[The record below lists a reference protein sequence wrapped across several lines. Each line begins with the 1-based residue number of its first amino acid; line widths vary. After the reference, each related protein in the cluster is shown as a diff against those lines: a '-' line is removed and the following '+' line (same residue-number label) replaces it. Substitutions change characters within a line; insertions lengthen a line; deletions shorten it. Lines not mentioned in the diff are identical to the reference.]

1 MKIQFD
7 ENQLLSIYDE
17 KLPQLRNYQ
26 YILDWYQIET
36 TDRVIFAYQKRAW
49 KLINLK
55 NLGDGMQV
63 AFSPKTLLSI
73 NSLIFDKDQ
82 FLNILSL
89 FQGFNEETWIK
100 YHFLPFWN
108 WDIVILKGLLTTLN
122 SPEINIEKTK
132 WWTIIS
138 WLTKTFLFPETTEDH
153 LSFLFAL
160 ALIYGKFEGKDW
172 NLKSIKIHLPL
183 IWIQAQLE
191 EKLINMCKNL
201 QKIWLFIKR
210 NTDHHAEKKIFQFQ
224 INDFELLTLF
234 ASWNSLFKDLPQRN
248 TELISNQNTT
258 IKNQL
263 ISFIEETTIPA
274 ISNKEQILPIL
285 KNQTLKFLKY

>member
-17 KLPQLRNYQ
+17 KLPQLRNSQ

-36 TDRVIFAYQKRAW
+36 TDRLIFVYQKRAW

-63 AFSPKTLLSI
+63 AFSPKTLLSTDT
-73 NSLIFDKDQ
+73 LIFDKDQ

-108 WDIVILKGLLTTLN
+108 WDIVVLKELLTTLN

-138 WLTKTFLFPETTEDH
+138 WLKKTFLFPEIAEDH

-183 IWIQAQLE
+183 IWIQAQLA

-263 ISFIEETTIPA
+263 ISFIEETTLPA

>member
-1 MKIQFD
+1 MKIAFD
-7 ENQLLSIYDE
+7 HNNILTLIDPDI
-17 KLPQLRNYQ
+17 PQHKTYT
-26 YILDWYQIET
+26 YVLDNYQIES
-36 TDRVIFAYQKRAW
+36 TDTLLFVYQKRAW

-55 NLGDGMQV
+55 NLGDGMQI
-63 AFSPKTLLSI
+63 AFSPKIPISTE
-73 NSLIFDKDQ
+73 SLDFQKDQ

-89 FQGFNEETWIK
+89 FQGFNEETWIT

-108 WDIVILKGLLTTLN
+108 WDILLLKKLLTTLS

-201 QKIWLFIKR
+201 QKSWLLIKR

-234 ASWNSLFKDLPQRN
+234 TSWNSLFKDLPQRN
-248 TELISNQNTT
+248 TELISAQNTA
-258 IKNQL
+258 IKSQL
-263 ISFIEETTIPA
+263 ISFIEKLQIPE
-274 ISNKEQILPIL
+274 ISNKDEILQTIE
-285 KNQTLKFLKY
+285 NQTLKFLKY

>member
-1 MKIQFD
+1 
-7 ENQLLSIYDE
+7 
-17 KLPQLRNYQ
+17 
-26 YILDWYQIET
+26 
-36 TDRVIFAYQKRAW
+36 
-49 KLINLK
+49 
-55 NLGDGMQV
+55 MQV
-63 AFSPKTLLSI
+63 AFSPKTPLSI

-108 WDIVILKGLLTTLN
+108 WDIVALRKLLTTL
-122 SPEINIEKTK
+122 SYSEINIEKTK
-132 WWTIIS
+132 WWTVIS
-138 WLTKTFLFPETTEDH
+138 WLTKTFLFPEKAEDH

-191 EKLINMCKNL
+191 EKLINMCKSL

-248 TELISNQNTT
+248 TQLISNQNTT

-263 ISFIEETTIPA
+263 ISFIEEITIPA

>member
-26 YILDWYQIET
+26 YILDWYQIEA
-36 TDRVIFAYQKRAW
+36 TDRLVFAYQKRAW

-63 AFSPKTLLSI
+63 AFSPKTPLSI

-108 WDIVILKGLLTTLN
+108 WDVVILKGLLTTLN

-191 EKLINMCKNL
+191 EKLITMCKNL
-201 QKIWLFIKR
+201 QKSWLFIKR

>member
-17 KLPQLRNYQ
+17 KLPQLKNYQ

-36 TDRVIFAYQKRAW
+36 TDRLIFAYQKRIW

-63 AFSPKTLLSI
+63 AFGAQTPLSTDTLT
-73 NSLIFDKDQ
+73 FDKDQ

-108 WDIVILKGLLTTLN
+108 WDILLLRELLTTL
-122 SPEINIEKTK
+122 SYSEIDIEKTK

-138 WLTKTFLFPETTEDH
+138 WLKKNFLFPETAEDH

-191 EKLINMCKNL
+191 EKLINMCKKL

-234 ASWNSLFKDLPQRN
+234 TRWNSLFKDLPQRN
-248 TELISNQNTT
+248 TELISNQKTT

-263 ISFIEETTIPA
+263 ISFIEETTIPP
-274 ISNKEQILPIL
+274 ISNKEQILPVL

>member
-36 TDRVIFAYQKRAW
+36 TDRLIFAYQKRTW

-63 AFSPKTLLSI
+63 AFGAQTPLSTDTLT
-73 NSLIFDKDQ
+73 FDKDQ

-108 WDIVILKGLLTTLN
+108 WDILLLRKLLTTLN
-122 SPEINIEKTK
+122 SPEINIGKTK

-138 WLTKTFLFPETTEDH
+138 WLKKTFLFPETAEDH

-172 NLKSIKIHLPL
+172 TLKSIKIHLPL

-201 QKIWLFIKR
+201 QKSWLFIKR

-234 ASWNSLFKDLPQRN
+234 ADWNSLFKDLPQRK
-248 TELISNQNTT
+248 TELISNQNIT

>member
-1 MKIQFD
+1 MKIAFD
-7 ENQLLSIYDE
+7 HNNILTLIDPDI
-17 KLPQLRNYQ
+17 PQHKTYT
-26 YILDWYQIET
+26 YVLDNYQIES
-36 TDRVIFAYQKRAW
+36 TDTLLFVYQKRAW

-55 NLGDGMQV
+55 NLGDGMQI
-63 AFSPKTLLSI
+63 AFSPKNPISTE
-73 NSLIFDKDQ
+73 SLTFEKDQ

-89 FQGFNEETWIK
+89 FQGFNEETWIT

-108 WDIVILKGLLTTLN
+108 WDIVVLRKLLTTLS

-138 WLTKTFLFPETTEDH
+138 WLKKTFLFPETAEEH

-191 EKLINMCKNL
+191 EKLITMCKNL

>member
-36 TDRVIFAYQKRAW
+36 TDRLIFAYQKRIW

-63 AFSPKTLLSI
+63 TFGAQTPLSTDTLT
-73 NSLIFDKDQ
+73 FDKDQ

-108 WDIVILKGLLTTLN
+108 WDILLLRELLTTL
-122 SPEINIEKTK
+122 SYPEIDIEKTK

-138 WLTKTFLFPETTEDH
+138 WLKKTFLFPETAEDH

-191 EKLINMCKNL
+191 EKLITMCKNL

-234 ASWNSLFKDLPQRN
+234 ADWNSLFKDLPQRN
-248 TELISNQNTT
+248 TQLIANQNTT

-263 ISFIEETTIPA
+263 ISFIEETTIPG
-274 ISNKEQILPIL
+274 ISNKEQILAVL

>member
-1 MKIQFD
+1 MKIAFD
-7 ENQLLSIYDE
+7 HNNILTLIDPDI
-17 KLPQLRNYQ
+17 PQHKTYT
-26 YILDWYQIET
+26 YVLDNYQIES
-36 TDRVIFAYQKRAW
+36 TDTLLFVYQKRAW

-55 NLGDGMQV
+55 NLGEGMQI
-63 AFSPKTLLSI
+63 AFSPKTPISTEAL
-73 NSLIFDKDQ
+73 NFQKDQ

-108 WDIVILKGLLTTLN
+108 WDILLLKKLLTTLS

-138 WLTKTFLFPETTEDH
+138 WLKKTFLFPETAEDH

-201 QKIWLFIKR
+201 QKSWLFIKR

-248 TELISNQNTT
+248 TELISNQNIT

>member
-1 MKIQFD
+1 MKIAFD
-7 ENQLLSIYDE
+7 HNNILTLIDREI
-17 KLPQLRNYQ
+17 PQHKTYT
-26 YILDWYQIET
+26 YVLDNYQIES
-36 TDRVIFAYQKRAW
+36 TDTLLFVYQKRAW

-63 AFSPKTLLSI
+63 AFSSKAPISTD
-73 NSLIFDKDQ
+73 SLTFDKDQ
-82 FLNILSL
+82 FLNLLSL

-108 WDIVILKGLLTTLN
+108 WDIVVLKGLLTTLN
-122 SPEINIEKTK
+122 YPEINIEKTK
-132 WWTIIS
+132 WWTTIS
-138 WLTKTFLFPETTEDH
+138 WLKKTFLFPETAEDH
-153 LSFLFAL
+153 LSFLFTL

-234 ASWNSLFKDLPQRN
+234 ASWNGLFKDLPQRN
-248 TELISNQNTT
+248 TELISAQNTA
-258 IKNQL
+258 IKSQL
-263 ISFIEETTIPA
+263 ISFIEELQIPE
-274 ISNKEQILPIL
+274 ISNKDGILQTIE
-285 KNQTLKFLKY
+285 NQTLKFLKY

>member
-1 MKIQFD
+1 MKIAFD
-7 ENQLLSIYDE
+7 HNNILTLIDPDI
-17 KLPQLRNYQ
+17 PQHKTYT
-26 YILDWYQIET
+26 YVLDNYQIES
-36 TDRVIFAYQKRAW
+36 TDTLLFVYQKRAW

-63 AFSPKTLLSI
+63 AFSPKNPISTEALD
-73 NSLIFDKDQ
+73 FEKDQ

-89 FQGFNEETWIK
+89 FQGFNEETWIT
-100 YHFLPFWN
+100 YHFFPFWN
-108 WDIVILKGLLTTLN
+108 RDILLLKKLLTTL
-122 SPEINIEKTK
+122 SYSEINIEKTK

-138 WLTKTFLFPETTEDH
+138 WLKKTFLFPETAEDY

-191 EKLINMCKNL
+191 EKLINICKNL
-201 QKIWLFIKR
+201 QKSWLFIKR
-210 NTDHHAEKKIFQFQ
+210 NTDRHAEKKIFQFQ

-248 TELISNQNTT
+248 TEQISAQNTA
-258 IKNQL
+258 IKSQL
-263 ISFIEETTIPA
+263 ISFIEELQIPE
-274 ISNKEQILPIL
+274 ISNKDEILQTIE
-285 KNQTLKFLKY
+285 NQTLKFLKY

>member
-1 MKIQFD
+1 
-7 ENQLLSIYDE
+7 
-17 KLPQLRNYQ
+17 
-26 YILDWYQIET
+26 
-36 TDRVIFAYQKRAW
+36 
-49 KLINLK
+49 
-55 NLGDGMQV
+55 MQV
-63 AFSPKTLLSI
+63 AFSPKTPISTDALT
-73 NSLIFDKDQ
+73 FDKDQ

-108 WDIVILKGLLTTLN
+108 WDILLLKKLLTTLS
-122 SPEINIEKTK
+122 SPEIDIEKTK

-138 WLTKTFLFPETTEDH
+138 WLKKTFLFPETAEDH

-210 NTDHHAEKKIFQFQ
+210 NTDHYAEKKIFQFQ

-274 ISNKEQILPIL
+274 ISNKEQILPVL

>member
-17 KLPQLRNYQ
+17 EIPQLKNYQ

-36 TDRVIFAYQKRAW
+36 TDRLVFAYQKRTW

-63 AFSPKTLLSI
+63 AFSPKAPISTD
-73 NSLIFDKDQ
+73 SLTFDKDQ
-82 FLNILSL
+82 FPNVLSL

-108 WDIVILKGLLTTLN
+108 WDILLLRELLTTL
-122 SPEINIEKTK
+122 SYPEINIEKTK

-138 WLTKTFLFPETTEDH
+138 WLKKTFLFPETAEDH

-191 EKLINMCKNL
+191 EKLINMCRNL

-210 NTDHHAEKKIFQFQ
+210 NTDYHAEKKIFQFQ

-234 ASWNSLFKDLPQRN
+234 TRWNSLLKDLPQRN

-263 ISFIEETTIPA
+263 ISFIEESTIPA
-274 ISNKEQILPIL
+274 ISNKEQILPVL

>member
-36 TDRVIFAYQKRAW
+36 TDRLIFAYQKRIW

-63 AFSPKTLLSI
+63 TFGAQTPLSTDTLT
-73 NSLIFDKDQ
+73 FDKDQ

-108 WDIVILKGLLTTLN
+108 WDILLLRELLTTL
-122 SPEINIEKTK
+122 SYPEIDIEKTK

-138 WLTKTFLFPETTEDH
+138 WLTKTFLFPEKAEDH

-248 TELISNQNTT
+248 TQLISNQNTT

-263 ISFIEETTIPA
+263 ISFIEETTIPG
-274 ISNKEQILPIL
+274 ISNKEQILAVL

>member
-17 KLPQLRNYQ
+17 KLPQLKNYQ

-36 TDRVIFAYQKRAW
+36 TDRLIFAYQKRIW

-63 AFSPKTLLSI
+63 AFGAQTPLSTDTLT
-73 NSLIFDKDQ
+73 FDKDQ

-108 WDIVILKGLLTTLN
+108 WDILLLRELLTTL
-122 SPEINIEKTK
+122 SYSEIDIEKTK

-138 WLTKTFLFPETTEDH
+138 WLKKNFLFPETAEDH

-234 ASWNSLFKDLPQRN
+234 TRWNSLFKDLPQRN

-263 ISFIEETTIPA
+263 ISFIEETTIPP
-274 ISNKEQILPIL
+274 ISNKEQILPVL

>member
-36 TDRVIFAYQKRAW
+36 TDRLVFAYQKRAW

-63 AFSPKTLLSI
+63 AFSPKTPISTDALT
-73 NSLIFDKDQ
+73 FDKDQ

-108 WDIVILKGLLTTLN
+108 WDILLLKKLLTTLS
-122 SPEINIEKTK
+122 SPEIDIEKTK

-138 WLTKTFLFPETTEDH
+138 WLKKTFLFPETAEDH

-191 EKLINMCKNL
+191 EKLITMCKNL

-234 ASWNSLFKDLPQRN
+234 ADWNSLFKDLPQRN
-248 TELISNQNTT
+248 TQLIANQNTT

-263 ISFIEETTIPA
+263 ISFIEETTIPG
-274 ISNKEQILPIL
+274 ISNKEQILAVL

>member
-36 TDRVIFAYQKRAW
+36 TDRLIFAYQKRTW

-63 AFSPKTLLSI
+63 AFSPKTPLSTDT
-73 NSLIFDKDQ
+73 LIFDKDQ

-108 WDIVILKGLLTTLN
+108 WDILLLRELLTTL
-122 SPEINIEKTK
+122 SYPEINIEKTK

-138 WLTKTFLFPETTEDH
+138 WLKKTFLFPETAEDH

-191 EKLINMCKNL
+191 EKLTNMCKNL
-201 QKIWLFIKR
+201 QKNWLFIKR
-210 NTDHHAEKKIFQFQ
+210 NTDHHAEKKIFQLQ

-248 TELISNQNTT
+248 TELISNQNIT

-274 ISNKEQILPIL
+274 ISNKEEILPIL

>member
-1 MKIQFD
+1 
-7 ENQLLSIYDE
+7 
-17 KLPQLRNYQ
+17 
-26 YILDWYQIET
+26 
-36 TDRVIFAYQKRAW
+36 
-49 KLINLK
+49 
-55 NLGDGMQV
+55 MQV
-63 AFSPKTLLSI
+63 AFSPKAPISTD
-73 NSLIFDKDQ
+73 SLTFDKDQ

-108 WDIVILKGLLTTLN
+108 WDIVVLKGLLTMLS

-138 WLTKTFLFPETTEDH
+138 WLTKAFLFPERAEDH

-224 INDFELLTLF
+224 INDFDLLTLF

-274 ISNKEQILPIL
+274 ISNKEEILPIL

>member
-1 MKIQFD
+1 MKIAFD
-7 ENQLLSIYDE
+7 HNNILTLIDPDI
-17 KLPQLRNYQ
+17 PQHKTYT
-26 YILDWYQIET
+26 YVLDNYQIES
-36 TDRVIFAYQKRAW
+36 TDTLLFVYQKRAW

-63 AFSPKTLLSI
+63 AFSPKNPISTEALD
-73 NSLIFDKDQ
+73 FEKDQ

-100 YHFLPFWN
+100 YHFFPFWN
-108 WDIVILKGLLTTLN
+108 RDILLLKKLLTTL
-122 SPEINIEKTK
+122 SYSEINIEKTK

-160 ALIYGKFEGKDW
+160 ALIYGKFEGKNW

-201 QKIWLFIKR
+201 QKSWLFIKR

-263 ISFIEETTIPA
+263 ISFIEELQIPE
-274 ISNKEQILPIL
+274 ISNKDEILQTIE
-285 KNQTLKFLKY
+285 NQTLKFLKY

>member
-36 TDRVIFAYQKRAW
+36 TDRLIFAYQKRAW

-63 AFSPKTLLSI
+63 AFSPKTPLSI

-108 WDIVILKGLLTTLN
+108 WDIVVLKGLLTRLS
-122 SPEINIEKTK
+122 SPEINIEQTK
-132 WWTIIS
+132 GWTVIS
-138 WLTKTFLFPETTEDH
+138 WLKKTFLFPETAEDH

-191 EKLINMCKNL
+191 EKLINICKNL
-201 QKIWLFIKR
+201 QKSWLFIKR

-248 TELISNQNTT
+248 TELIANQNTT

>member
-17 KLPQLRNYQ
+17 KLPQLKNYQ
-26 YILDWYQIET
+26 YTLDWYQIET
-36 TDRVIFAYQKRAW
+36 TDRLIFAYQKRAW

-55 NLGDGMQV
+55 NLGDGMQA
-63 AFSPKTLLSI
+63 AFSPKTPLSI

-108 WDIVILKGLLTTLN
+108 WDIVVLRELSTTLN
-122 SPEINIEKTK
+122 YPEINIEKTK

-138 WLTKTFLFPETTEDH
+138 WLKKTFLFPETPKDH

-234 ASWNSLFKDLPQRN
+234 SSWNSLFKDLPQRN
-248 TELISNQNTT
+248 TKLIANQNTT

>member
-7 ENQLLSIYDE
+7 ENQLLSIYDR
-17 KLPQLRNYQ
+17 KLPQLKNYQ

-36 TDRVIFAYQKRAW
+36 TDRLVFAYQKRIW

-55 NLGDGMQV
+55 NLGDGMQI
-63 AFSPKTLLSI
+63 AFSPKTSI
-73 NSLIFDKDQ
+73 STESLDFQKDQ

-89 FQGFNEETWIK
+89 FQGFNEETWVK

-108 WDIVILKGLLTTLN
+108 WDILLLRELLTTL
-122 SPEINIEKTK
+122 SYSEIDIEKTK

-160 ALIYGKFEGKDW
+160 ALVYGKSEGKDW

-191 EKLINMCKNL
+191 EKLITMCKNL

-234 ASWNSLFKDLPQRN
+234 ASWNGLFKDLPQRN

-263 ISFIEETTIPA
+263 ISFIEELQIPE
-274 ISNKEQILPIL
+274 ISNKDEILQTIE
-285 KNQTLKFLKY
+285 NQTLKFLKY

>member
-1 MKIQFD
+1 MKIAFD
-7 ENQLLSIYDE
+7 HNNILTLIDPDI
-17 KLPQLRNYQ
+17 PQHKTYT
-26 YILDWYQIET
+26 YVLDNYQIES
-36 TDRVIFAYQKRAW
+36 TDTLLFVYQKRAW

-63 AFSPKTLLSI
+63 AFGAQTPLSTDTLT
-73 NSLIFDKDQ
+73 FDKDQ

-89 FQGFNEETWIK
+89 FQGFNEETWIT

-108 WDIVILKGLLTTLN
+108 WDILLLKKLLTTLS

-132 WWTIIS
+132 WWTLIS
-138 WLTKTFLFPETTEDH
+138 WLKKTFLFPETAEDH

-234 ASWNSLFKDLPQRN
+234 ASWNGLFKDLPQRN

-263 ISFIEETTIPA
+263 ISFIEELQIPE
-274 ISNKEQILPIL
+274 ISNKDEILQTIE
-285 KNQTLKFLKY
+285 NQTLKFLKY

>member
-17 KLPQLRNYQ
+17 KLPQLKNYQ

-36 TDRVIFAYQKRAW
+36 TDRLIFAYQKRIW

-63 AFSPKTLLSI
+63 AFGAQTPLSTDTLT
-73 NSLIFDKDQ
+73 FDKDQ

-108 WDIVILKGLLTTLN
+108 WDILLLRELLTTL
-122 SPEINIEKTK
+122 SYSEIDIEKTK

-138 WLTKTFLFPETTEDH
+138 WLKKNFLFPETAEDH

-234 ASWNSLFKDLPQRN
+234 TRWNSLFKDLPQRN

-285 KNQTLKFLKY
+285 KNLTLKFLKY

>member
-17 KLPQLRNYQ
+17 KLPQLKNYQ

-36 TDRVIFAYQKRAW
+36 TDRLIFAYQKRTW

-63 AFSPKTLLSI
+63 AFSPKAPISTEAL
-73 NSLIFDKDQ
+73 NFQKDQ

-108 WDIVILKGLLTTLN
+108 WDILLLKKLLTTLS

-138 WLTKTFLFPETTEDH
+138 WLTKAFLFPERAEDH

-263 ISFIEETTIPA
+263 ISFIEETTILA
-274 ISNKEQILPIL
+274 ISNKEQILTIL

>member
-1 MKIQFD
+1 MKIAFD
-7 ENQLLSIYDE
+7 HNNILTLIDPEI
-17 KLPQLRNYQ
+17 PQHKTYT
-26 YILDWYQIET
+26 YVLDNYQIES
-36 TDRVIFAYQKRAW
+36 TDTLLFVYQKRAW

-63 AFSPKTLLSI
+63 AFSSKAPLSTDT
-73 NSLIFDKDQ
+73 LIFDKDQ

-108 WDIVILKGLLTTLN
+108 WDIVVLKGLLTTLN
-122 SPEINIEKTK
+122 YPEINIEKTK

-138 WLTKTFLFPETTEDH
+138 WLKKTFLFPETAEDH

-160 ALIYGKFEGKDW
+160 ALIYGKFEGENW

-191 EKLINMCKNL
+191 EKLITMCKNL

-248 TELISNQNTT
+248 TELISNQNTA
-258 IKNQL
+258 IKSQL
-263 ISFIEETTIPA
+263 ISFIEELQIPE
-274 ISNKEQILPIL
+274 ISNKDEILQTIE
-285 KNQTLKFLKY
+285 NQTLKFLKY

>member
-17 KLPQLRNYQ
+17 EIPQLKNCQ

-36 TDRVIFAYQKRAW
+36 TDRLVFAYQKRTW

-63 AFSPKTLLSI
+63 AFSPKAPISTD
-73 NSLIFDKDQ
+73 SLTFDKDQ
-82 FLNILSL
+82 FPNVLSL

-108 WDIVILKGLLTTLN
+108 WDILLLRELLTTL
-122 SPEINIEKTK
+122 SYPEINIEKTK

-138 WLTKTFLFPETTEDH
+138 WLKKTFLFPETAEDH

-191 EKLINMCKNL
+191 EKLINMCRNL

-210 NTDHHAEKKIFQFQ
+210 NTDYHAEKKIFQFQ

>member
-17 KLPQLRNYQ
+17 KLPQIRNYQ

-36 TDRVIFAYQKRAW
+36 TDRLIFAYQKRAW

-63 AFSPKTLLSI
+63 AFSPKTPLSI

-108 WDIVILKGLLTTLN
+108 WDIVILKGLLTRLN
-122 SPEINIEKTK
+122 SPEINIKKTK

-138 WLTKTFLFPETTEDH
+138 WLTKTFLFPEKAEDH

-191 EKLINMCKNL
+191 EKLINMCKSL

-248 TELISNQNTT
+248 TQLISNQNTT

-263 ISFIEETTIPA
+263 ISFIEETTIPG
-274 ISNKEQILPIL
+274 ISNKEQILAVL

>member
-17 KLPQLRNYQ
+17 KLPQLKNYQ
-26 YILDWYQIET
+26 YILDWYQIESA
-36 TDRVIFAYQKRAW
+36 DRLIFAYQKRTW

-63 AFSPKTLLSI
+63 AFSPKAPISTDTLT
-73 NSLIFDKDQ
+73 FDKDQ

-108 WDIVILKGLLTTLN
+108 WDIVVLKRILTTL
-122 SPEINIEKTK
+122 SYSEIDIEKTK

-138 WLTKTFLFPETTEDH
+138 WLTKTFLFPKTTEDH

-191 EKLINMCKNL
+191 EKLTNMCKNL
-201 QKIWLFIKR
+201 QKNWLFIKR

-274 ISNKEQILPIL
+274 ISNKEEILPIL

>member
-1 MKIQFD
+1 
-7 ENQLLSIYDE
+7 
-17 KLPQLRNYQ
+17 
-26 YILDWYQIET
+26 
-36 TDRVIFAYQKRAW
+36 
-49 KLINLK
+49 
-55 NLGDGMQV
+55 MQV
-63 AFSPKTLLSI
+63 AFSPKTPLSTDT
-73 NSLIFDKDQ
+73 LIFDKDQ

-108 WDIVILKGLLTTLN
+108 WDIVVLKGLLTRLS
-122 SPEINIEKTK
+122 SPEINIEQTK
-132 WWTIIS
+132 GWTVIS
-138 WLTKTFLFPETTEDH
+138 WLKKTFLFPETAEDH

-172 NLKSIKIHLPL
+172 TLKSIKIHLPL

-191 EKLINMCKNL
+191 EKLINICKNL
-201 QKIWLFIKR
+201 QKSWLFIKR

-248 TELISNQNTT
+248 TELIANQNTT

>member
-1 MKIQFD
+1 
-7 ENQLLSIYDE
+7 
-17 KLPQLRNYQ
+17 
-26 YILDWYQIET
+26 
-36 TDRVIFAYQKRAW
+36 
-49 KLINLK
+49 
-55 NLGDGMQV
+55 MQV
-63 AFSPKTLLSI
+63 AFSPKAPISTD
-73 NSLIFDKDQ
+73 SLTFDKDQ

-108 WDIVILKGLLTTLN
+108 WDIVVLKGLLTTLN
-122 SPEINIEKTK
+122 YPEINIEKTK

-138 WLTKTFLFPETTEDH
+138 WLKKTFLFPEKAEDY

-234 ASWNSLFKDLPQRN
+234 ASWNGLFKDLPQRN

-263 ISFIEETTIPA
+263 ISFIEETTIPE
-274 ISNKEQILPIL
+274 ISNKDGILQTIE
-285 KNQTLKFLKY
+285 NQTLKFLKY

>member
-36 TDRVIFAYQKRAW
+36 TDRLIFAYQKRIW

-63 AFSPKTLLSI
+63 TFGAQTPLSTDTLT
-73 NSLIFDKDQ
+73 FDKDQ

-108 WDIVILKGLLTTLN
+108 WDILLLRELLTTL
-122 SPEINIEKTK
+122 SYPEIDIEKTK

-138 WLTKTFLFPETTEDH
+138 WLKKTFLFPETAEDH
-153 LSFLFAL
+153 LSFLFTL

-263 ISFIEETTIPA
+263 ISFIEETAIPA

>member
-36 TDRVIFAYQKRAW
+36 TDRLVFAYQKRTW

-63 AFSPKTLLSI
+63 AFGAQTPLSTDTLT
-73 NSLIFDKDQ
+73 FDKDQ
-82 FLNILSL
+82 FLNTLSL

-108 WDIVILKGLLTTLN
+108 WDILLLKKLLTTLS

-132 WWTIIS
+132 WWTLIS
-138 WLTKTFLFPETTEDH
+138 WLKKTFLFPEMPEDH
-153 LSFLFAL
+153 VSFLFAL

-274 ISNKEQILPIL
+274 IWNKEQILPIL

>member
-1 MKIQFD
+1 MKIAFD
-7 ENQLLSIYDE
+7 HNNILTLIDPDI
-17 KLPQLRNYQ
+17 PQHKTYT
-26 YILDWYQIET
+26 YVLDNYQIES
-36 TDRVIFAYQKRAW
+36 TDTLLFVYQKRAW

-63 AFSPKTLLSI
+63 AFSPKAPISTDTLT
-73 NSLIFDKDQ
+73 FDKDQ

-108 WDIVILKGLLTTLN
+108 WDILLLRELLTRLN
-122 SPEINIEKTK
+122 SPEINIKKTK

-138 WLTKTFLFPETTEDH
+138 WLKKTFLFPETVEDH

-183 IWIQAQLE
+183 NWIQAQLE

-210 NTDHHAEKKIFQFQ
+210 NTDHYAEKKIFQFQ

-234 ASWNSLFKDLPQRN
+234 VSWNSLFKDLPQRN

-274 ISNKEQILPIL
+274 ISNKEQILPVL

>member
-7 ENQLLSIYDE
+7 ENQILSIYDE

-36 TDRVIFAYQKRAW
+36 TDRLVFAYQKRAW

-63 AFSPKTLLSI
+63 AFSPKTPLSI
-73 NSLIFDKDQ
+73 NSLIFDRDQ

-108 WDIVILKGLLTTLN
+108 WDVVILKGLLTTLN

-138 WLTKTFLFPETTEDH
+138 WLTKTFLFPETAEDH

-201 QKIWLFIKR
+201 QKSWLFIKR
-210 NTDHHAEKKIFQFQ
+210 NTDHYAEKKIFQFQ

-234 ASWNSLFKDLPQRN
+234 VSWNSLFKDLPQRN

-274 ISNKEQILPIL
+274 ISNKEKILPVL

>member
-17 KLPQLRNYQ
+17 KLPQLKNYQ

-36 TDRVIFAYQKRAW
+36 TDRLIFTYQKRAW

-63 AFSPKTLLSI
+63 AFSPKA
-73 NSLIFDKDQ
+73 
-82 FLNILSL
+82 
-89 FQGFNEETWIK
+89 QGFNEETWIK

-108 WDIVILKGLLTTLN
+108 WDIVVLKGLLTTLN
-122 SPEINIEKTK
+122 YPEINIEKTK

-138 WLTKTFLFPETTEDH
+138 WLKKTFLFPEKAEDY

-183 IWIQAQLE
+183 IWIQAQFE
-191 EKLINMCKNL
+191 EKLINICKNL
-201 QKIWLFIKR
+201 QKSWLFIKR

-234 ASWNSLFKDLPQRN
+234 SRWNSLFKDLPQRN
-248 TELISNQNTT
+248 TELISNQNTA
-258 IKNQL
+258 IKSQL
-263 ISFIEETTIPA
+263 ISFIEELQIPE
-274 ISNKEQILPIL
+274 ISNKDEILQTIE
-285 KNQTLKFLKY
+285 NQTLKFLKY

>member
-36 TDRVIFAYQKRAW
+36 TDRLIFAYQKRTW

-63 AFSPKTLLSI
+63 AFGAQTPLSTE
-73 NSLIFDKDQ
+73 SLTFDKDQ

-108 WDIVILKGLLTTLN
+108 WDILLLKKLLTTL
-122 SPEINIEKTK
+122 SYSEIDIEKTK

-138 WLTKTFLFPETTEDH
+138 WLKKIFLFPETAEDH

-172 NLKSIKIHLPL
+172 SLKSIKIHLPL

-191 EKLINMCKNL
+191 EKLITMCKNL

-234 ASWNSLFKDLPQRN
+234 ADWNSLFKDLPQRN
-248 TELISNQNTT
+248 TQLIANQNTT

-263 ISFIEETTIPA
+263 ISFIEETTIPG
-274 ISNKEQILPIL
+274 ISNKEQILAVL

>member
-17 KLPQLRNYQ
+17 KLPQLKNYQ

-36 TDRVIFAYQKRAW
+36 TDRLIFAYQKRIW

-63 AFSPKTLLSI
+63 AFGAQTPLSTDTLT
-73 NSLIFDKDQ
+73 FDKDQ

-108 WDIVILKGLLTTLN
+108 WDILLLRELLTTL
-122 SPEINIEKTK
+122 SYSEIDIEKTK

-138 WLTKTFLFPETTEDH
+138 WLKKTFLFPETAEDH

-201 QKIWLFIKR
+201 QKNWLFIKR

-274 ISNKEQILPIL
+274 ISNKEEILPIL